1 MRTGGAYDDSGE
13 KMKTAFI
20 VLDVMFAI
28 GLLLTLLT
36 GLPKLI
42 NYIRG
47 CFGGRQKPL
56 PKAKK
61 KHRFA
66 IIVPARNES
75 AVIGK
80 LLDSLDAQTFD
91 VDHGDV
97 FIAVE
102 SPDDPTCKIAA
113 DYGAE
118 LYFKKNFDRNGKG
131 FVLEE
136 VVDHIFTNRA
146 YKNYEAFMII
156 DADNI
161 LEPDYIEKLERRLG
175 GCRYGAYLYKI
186 FALFKFRKIV
196 KRTYRIAYGYLLLY
210 QNGYRAFSRR
220 LEMALTH
227 RRRRTDDCCGN
238 KRL

>member
-1 MRTGGAYDDSGE
+1 
-13 KMKTAFI
+13 MKTAFI

-80 LLDSLDAQTFD
+80 LLDSLDAQTFG

-146 YKNYEAFMII
+146 
-156 DADNI
+156 
-161 LEPDYIEKLERRLG
+161 LS
-175 GCRYGAYLYKI
+175 
-186 FALFKFRKIV
+186 
-196 KRTYRIAYGYLLLY
+196 AYGTF
-210 QNGYRAFSRR
+210 NRNFV
-220 LEMALTH
+220 
-227 RRRRTDDCCGN
+227 
-238 KRL
+238 